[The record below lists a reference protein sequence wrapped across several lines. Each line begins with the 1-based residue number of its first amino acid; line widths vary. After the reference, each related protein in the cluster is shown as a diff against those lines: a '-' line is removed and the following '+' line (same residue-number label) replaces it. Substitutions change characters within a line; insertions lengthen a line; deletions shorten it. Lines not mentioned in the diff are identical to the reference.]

1 VALFAILLARVAILE
16 MALSAGRSALLENL
30 IAQLSAQIVLIIA
43 LNQSNQL
50 LLTLLLLLSLL
61 PPQSLEELWI

>member
-1 VALFAILLARVAILE
+1 MALFAILLARVAILV
-16 MALSAGRSALLENL
+16 MALSAGRSALLANL

>member
-16 MALSAGRSALLENL
+16 MALSAGRSAPLANL

-50 LLTLLLLLSLL
+50 LLTLLLLLSLQ

>member
-1 VALFAILLARVAILE
+1 MALFAILLARVAILE
-16 MALSAGRSALLENL
+16 MALSAGRSAPQGNL

>member
-1 VALFAILLARVAILE
+1 MALFAILLARVAILE
-16 MALSAGRSALLENL
+16 MALSAGRSALLANL

>member
-16 MALSAGRSALLENL
+16 MALSAGRSALLANL

>member
-1 VALFAILLARVAILE
+1 MALFAILLARVAILE